1 MKAANSHEQ
10 IRIFNQKEI
19 VTQMPKKIRVANDL
33 LNMDSEDDVIAILR
47 YFEWNQHK
55 LEENWFEQQE

>member
-1 MKAANSHEQ
+1 
-10 IRIFNQKEI
+10 
-19 VTQMPKKIRVANDL
+19 MPKKIRVANDL